1 MITILRLSCCF
12 HLFPFGQCL
21 QNLVQRGAGLGFELF
36 VLAHAHAGHLFELPG
51 KVVNIVV
58 AKLVGNLG
66 EVQLVVFN
74 EFLCFSNP
82 EKNGVPLNGN
92 AFIDV
97 KHLAQSPVIFVQ
109 LVGEVIR

>member
-1 MITILRLSCCF
+1 MAN
-12 HLFPFGQCL
+12 
-21 QNLVQRGAGLGFELF
+21 NLVQSGAGLGFKLVE
-36 VLAHAHAGHLFELPG
+36 LAHAHASHLFELPG
-51 KVVNIVV
+51 KEVKMVVVT
-58 AKLVGNLG
+58 LVGELV